1 MLIQAVCGVLQVPLG
16 SIQFIVSK
24 INYGSNAIMKL
35 KIFRQLPILI
45 CCFTIIPT
53 TIYAAEKVLQ
63 SLSNVE
69 EYNTHDGNTFKLIK
83 IEQGCR
89 IEAHFFLSFEQK
101 IYNYYFNTQTLYK
114 ATEKTLRYEYKK
126 DLEGSLDAVT
136 KIYPYSSVIY
146 PLTDVE
152 MHQDFNEYKALFPKA
167 QLKKC
172 T

>member
-1 MLIQAVCGVLQVPLG
+1 MKTIKIYLLIITLT
-16 SIQFIVSK
+16 SFNSK
-24 INYGSNAIMKL
+24 VFAIE
-35 KIFRQLPILI
+35 KI
-45 CCFTIIPT
+45 
-53 TIYAAEKVLQ
+53 LQ

-69 EYNTHDGNTFKLIK
+69 EYQTHEGNTFKLIK

-136 KIYPYSSVIY
+136 KIYPASSVIY

>member
-1 MLIQAVCGVLQVPLG
+1 MT
-16 SIQFIVSK
+16 
-24 INYGSNAIMKL
+24 L
-35 KIFRQLPILI
+35 KIFRQLTILI
-45 CCFTIIPT
+45 FCFCTIST
-53 TIYAAEKVLQ
+53 TVSAAEKILQ
-63 SLSNVE
+63 SLSNLE
-69 EYNTHDGNTFKLIK
+69 EYQTHEGNTFKLIK

-101 IYNYYFNTQTLYK
+101 ICNYYFNTQTLYK

-136 KIYPYSSVIY
+136 KIYPASSAVYSLKDS
-146 PLTDVE
+146 E
-152 MHQDFNEYKALFPKA
+152 MQQDFNEYKALFPKA

>member
-1 MLIQAVCGVLQVPLG
+1 MPSFLFDLS
-16 SIQFIVSK
+16 SIQLIVSK
-24 INYGSNAIMKL
+24 INYDSISIMKL
-35 KIFRQLPILI
+35 KIFRQLTILI
-45 CCFTIIPT
+45 FCFCTIST
-53 TIYAAEKVLQ
+53 TVNAAEQILQ

-69 EYNTHDGNTFKLIK
+69 EYNTHEGNTFKLIK

-126 DLEGSLDAVT
+126 DLEGSLEAVT
-136 KIYPYSSVIY
+136 KIYPYSSAVY
-146 PLTDVE
+146 SLKDSE
-152 MHQDFNEYKALFPKA
+152 MQQDFNEYKALFPRT

>member
-1 MLIQAVCGVLQVPLG
+1 MNFKILKPLSIFTLCFCVCATNVFA
-16 SIQFIVSK
+16 S
-24 INYGSNAIMKL
+24 
-35 KIFRQLPILI
+35 
-45 CCFTIIPT
+45 
-53 TIYAAEKVLQ
+53 EKVLQ

-126 DLEGSLDAVT
+126 DLEGSLEAVT
-136 KIYPYSSVIY
+136 KIYPYSSAIY
-146 PLTDVE
+146 LLTDVE
-152 MHQDFNEYKALFPKA
+152 MRQDFNEYKALFPKA

>member
-1 MLIQAVCGVLQVPLG
+1 MRARACALFLFDIG
-16 SIQFIVSK
+16 SIQSIVSK
-24 INYGSNAIMKL
+24 INYDSISIMTL
-35 KIFRQLPILI
+35 KTSRQLTILI
-45 CCFTIIPT
+45 FCFCTIST
-53 TIYAAEKVLQ
+53 TVSAAEKILQ
-63 SLSNVE
+63 SLSNLE
-69 EYNTHDGNTFKLIK
+69 EYQTHEGNTFKLIK

-136 KIYPYSSVIY
+136 KIHPYSSAIY

-152 MHQDFNEYKALFPKA
+152 MRQDFNEYKALFPKA

>member
-1 MLIQAVCGVLQVPLG
+1 MNFKILKPLSIFTLCFCVCATNVFA
-16 SIQFIVSK
+16 S
-24 INYGSNAIMKL
+24 
-35 KIFRQLPILI
+35 
-45 CCFTIIPT
+45 
-53 TIYAAEKVLQ
+53 EKVLQ

-89 IEAHFFLSFEQK
+89 IEAHFFLSIEQK

-114 ATEKTLRYEYKK
+114 ATEKTLRYKYKK
-126 DLEGSLDAVT
+126 DLEGSLEAVT
-136 KIYPYSSVIY
+136 KIYPYSSAIY
-146 PLTDVE
+146 LLTDVE
-152 MHQDFNEYKALFPKA
+152 MRQDFNEYKALFPKA

>member
-1 MLIQAVCGVLQVPLG
+1 MNFKILKPL
-16 SIQFIVSK
+16 SIFTLCFCVSAM
-24 INYGSNAIMKL
+24 NVFAS
-35 KIFRQLPILI
+35 
-45 CCFTIIPT
+45 
-53 TIYAAEKVLQ
+53 EKVLQ

-126 DLEGSLDAVT
+126 DLEGSLEAVT
-136 KIYPYSSVIY
+136 KIYPYSSAIY
-146 PLTDVE
+146 LLTDVE
-152 MHQDFNEYKALFPKA
+152 MRQDFNEYKALFPKA

>member
-1 MLIQAVCGVLQVPLG
+1 MNFKILKPL
-16 SIQFIVSK
+16 SIFTLCFCVSAT
-24 INYGSNAIMKL
+24 NVFAS
-35 KIFRQLPILI
+35 
-45 CCFTIIPT
+45 
-53 TIYAAEKVLQ
+53 EKVLQ

-114 ATEKTLRYEYKK
+114 ATEKTLRYKYKK
-126 DLEGSLDAVT
+126 DLEGSLEAVT
-136 KIYPYSSVIY
+136 KIYPYSSAIY
-146 PLTDVE
+146 LLTDVE
-152 MHQDFNEYKALFPKA
+152 MRQDFNEYKALFPKA